1 MPQMSKCQFKKSLG
15 IRTANQDGTKRRQ
28 AMDAMIEI
36 AEIVELFDKF
46 FKEAITERLQWAIV
60 NTL

>member
-1 MPQMSKCQFKKSLG
+1 MSKCQFKKSLG

-46 FKEAITERLQWAIV
+46 FKEAITERLQ
-60 NTL
+60 